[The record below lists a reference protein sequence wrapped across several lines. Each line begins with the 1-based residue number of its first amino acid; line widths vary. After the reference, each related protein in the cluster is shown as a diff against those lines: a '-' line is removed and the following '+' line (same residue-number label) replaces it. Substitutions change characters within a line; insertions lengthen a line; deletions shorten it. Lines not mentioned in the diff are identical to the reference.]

1 MSVLID
7 TTLGHFTVDLW
18 TDEAPKNCLNFL
30 KLAKLNYYS
39 FCNFYFIQKDFIAS
53 CSDRLS
59 SDASGSGCTIDSLVD
74 PRLKSSHFIQNEF
87 HPKLQHSLKGT
98 FSILSLGTIHRNRSS
113 FFITLADNL
122 NYLDEQHTAI
132 GRITKGLEIVDKLN
146 SILVDTKHRPF
157 EDVVIKRIYVL
168 HDPFPDP
175 SGYSCIPVFPGIPS
189 VERTKMLRINWIKKI
204 EQEKLLTPEQLKK
217 RQEQREMQAK
227 ALTLEILGDI
237 PIHDIT
243 PADNILFVC
252 KLNLETREDDL
263 KLVFSR
269 FGPIKK
275 CNIVRDRKTRQSL
288 GYAFVEFEQKEA
300 CEEAYLK
307 MENYLIDG
315 RRIHVD
321 FSQSVH

>member
-59 SDASGSGCTIDSLVD
+59 SDTSGSGCTIDSLVD
-74 PRLKSSHFIQNEF
+74 PRSKSSHFIQNEF

-157 EDVVIKRIYVL
+157 EDVVIKRI
-168 HDPFPDP
+168 
-175 SGYSCIPVFPGIPS
+175 
-189 VERTKMLRINWIKKI
+189 
-204 EQEKLLTPEQLKK
+204 
-217 RQEQREMQAK
+217 
-227 ALTLEILGDI
+227 
-237 PIHDIT
+237 
-243 PADNILFVC
+243 
-252 KLNLETREDDL
+252 
-263 KLVFSR
+263 
-269 FGPIKK
+269 
-275 CNIVRDRKTRQSL
+275 
-288 GYAFVEFEQKEA
+288 
-300 CEEAYLK
+300 
-307 MENYLIDG
+307 
-315 RRIHVD
+315 
-321 FSQSVH
+321 